1 MKRFPHAF
9 LAFAAAA
16 CLSLTCSG
24 CWDYRGLNQLTIV
37 AGFALDEA
45 PDGGYLLSLEII
57 SASSDESDAS
67 ATKLIQSEGETI
79 ADAVYNIGTQFYNN
93 VYFGNTDVLILS
105 RSLVEKNGLYNLVD
119 PLLRDNGIR
128 DNLVILISGE
138 QTAYELLIP
147 QENENTV
154 ISFDI
159 NNKILNSKK
168 SVTVTRSK
176 ELYEIYGIL
185 SRQASDL
192 ALPVV
197 RFNNPNEKKLVLDG
211 LATFRGERLAGAL
224 REEQMQE
231 YLLLVESLSGGGF
244 VLREPGEASE
254 ESVITIAIR
263 QSKPSLKY
271 EYGGSGLTY
280 TIEIEVVASAVEF
293 NTEAFK
299 IYRNT
304 ENDLQKL
311 EKRLEESIS
320 ASLENMISEYLE
332 DCGGEKDPPDI
343 FGFADA
349 IYYKDPELWESVRDH
364 WPELFRNARFDVSC
378 RLIINDTGLIKR
390 H

>member
-1 MKRFPHAF
+1 MKRFSHAF
-9 LAFAAAA
+9 LAFAAA
-16 CLSLTCSG
+16 CFCLTCSG

-45 PDGGYLLSLEII
+45 PGGGYLLSLEII

-138 QTAYELLIP
+138 QTAYELLTP

-192 ALPVV
+192 
-197 RFNNPNEKKLVLDG
+197 RFPL
-211 LATFRGERLAGAL
+211 
-224 REEQMQE
+224 
-231 YLLLVESLSGGGF
+231 
-244 VLREPGEASE
+244 
-254 ESVITIAIR
+254 
-263 QSKPSLKY
+263 
-271 EYGGSGLTY
+271 
-280 TIEIEVVASAVEF
+280 
-293 NTEAFK
+293 
-299 IYRNT
+299 
-304 ENDLQKL
+304 
-311 EKRLEESIS
+311 S
-320 ASLENMISEYLE
+320 ASQP
-332 DCGGEKDPPDI
+332 G
-343 FGFADA
+343 
-349 IYYKDPELWESVRDH
+349 
-364 WPELFRNARFDVSC
+364 
-378 RLIINDTGLIKR
+378 
-390 H
+390 

>member
-1 MKRFPHAF
+1 M
-9 LAFAAAA
+9 
-16 CLSLTCSG
+16 
-24 CWDYRGLNQLTIV
+24 NQLTIV

-45 PDGGYLLSLEII
+45 PGGGYLLSLEII

-67 ATKLIQSEGETI
+67 VTKLIQSEGETI

-138 QTAYELLIP
+138 QTAYELLTP

-197 RFNNPNEKKLVLDG
+197 RFNNQDEKKLILDG
-211 LATFRGERLAGAL
+211 LATFRGEQLVGAF

-263 QSKPSLKY
+263 QSKPSLEY

-280 TIEIEVVASAVEF
+280 TIEIEIVASAVEF

-332 DCGGEKDPPDI
+332 DCGGKQDPPDI

-349 IYYKDPELWESVRDH
+349 IYYKDPELWESIRDH

>member
-1 MKRFPHAF
+1 M
-9 LAFAAAA
+9 
-16 CLSLTCSG
+16 
-24 CWDYRGLNQLTIV
+24 
-37 AGFALDEA
+37 
-45 PDGGYLLSLEII
+45 
-57 SASSDESDAS
+57 
-67 ATKLIQSEGETI
+67 
-79 ADAVYNIGTQFYNN
+79 
-93 VYFGNTDVLILS
+93 LILS

-197 RFNNPNEKKLVLDG
+197 RFNNPDEKKLVLDG

-271 EYGGSGLTY
+271 EYGRLRTY
-280 TIEIEVVASAVEF
+280 VH
-293 NTEAFK
+293 
-299 IYRNT
+299 
-304 ENDLQKL
+304 D
-311 EKRLEESIS
+311 
-320 ASLENMISEYLE
+320 
-332 DCGGEKDPPDI
+332 
-343 FGFADA
+343 
-349 IYYKDPELWESVRDH
+349 
-364 WPELFRNARFDVSC
+364 
-378 RLIINDTGLIKR
+378 
-390 H
+390 